1 MKVKIANRV
10 WSMSKKEYKGT
21 LEIAKEQ
28 VPFGIYAVEKGDYA
42 ELLNEK
48 ATSMTNLKNKV
59 REYKAAGYKVY
70 ANGR

>member
-1 MKVKIANRV
+1 MKVTIANRV
-10 WSMSKKEYKGT
+10 WSMSKKEYKGV
-21 LEIAKEQ
+21 LEVAKEQ

-42 ELLNEK
+42 ELMNEK
-48 ATSMTNLKNKV
+48 ATSITNLKNKV